1 MHSLRWTDSPVPA
14 GRRCCSTECFGSAEQ
29 RTAPGP
35 GTSALQR
42 LLSGLKSMTS
52 VLTEEVW
59 TLWNLGVIITILAWF
74 MAWTVAAKN
83 MIRRTNMEKQEMVR
97 KATAEIEAAKQKY
110 AKQKK
115 VENKKSK

>member
-1 MHSLRWTDSPVPA
+1 
-14 GRRCCSTECFGSAEQ
+14 
-29 RTAPGP
+29 
-35 GTSALQR
+35 
-42 LLSGLKSMTS
+42 MTS

-83 MIRRTNMEKQEMVR
+83 TIRRTNMEKQEMVR